1 MDAAVLTFVD
11 RGSGSPSGI
20 VVLQAPLCPFFK
32 VDRVIRCF
40 TSFGG
45 GRAVHL
51 PAADGLLHVLQ
62 PSGLGPLSFFFALLV
77 PVIAAGAEHGERGQ
91 RRGRQ

>member
-20 VVLQAPLCPFFK
+20 VVLQAPLCPFSRSI
-32 VDRVIRCF
+32 V
-40 TSFGG
+40 SFDDSPPLAPN
-45 GRAVHL
+45 RAVRL
-51 PAADGLLHVLQ
+51 PAADGLLHVFQ
-62 PSGLGPLSFFFALLV
+62 PSGLSPLSFFFALLV
-77 PVIAAGAEHGERGQ
+77 PVIASGAEHGERGQ